1 MFRVTSLAKMPDEQL
16 NRWIKRLGLL
26 LVVGTLAFV
35 GFYALDRFRLPG
47 ASMVD
52 RQVAAAEE
60 QVRQAPQDV
69 NTRLR
74 LGTLYLG
81 AKRWDDAVSQFD
93 QVLGISDGNRI
104 AILGKGHALYEKGD
118 LDQAAATYQ
127 VLVDETRGQEFSP
140 VDTQLEEARYYLGAI
155 SLQKNDAQG
164 AIDNFTA
171 ALEINKS
178 DADALYGL
186 GKAYVAAQQ
195 PQQAIDPLRRAVV
208 FVPVG
213 WADPYL
219 ALRDAFTAL
228 NRTTDAGWA
237 AAMALAASGDKDA
250 ARSQLEALAASD
262 PSTDVFTCV
271 GLVAETQGDLGA
283 AAAAYQRALDL
294 DPANTGA
301 AEGLGRVRHDGSE
314 ASSPPLPP
322 ASSPLPSGT
331 TAGAQS

>member
-1 MFRVTSLAKMPDEQL
+1 MFRVTSLAQVPDEQL

-35 GFYALDRFRLPG
+35 GFYAFDRFRLPG

-52 RQVAAAEE
+52 RQVTAAEE
-60 QVRQAPQDV
+60 QVRQAPDDI

-93 QVLGISDGNRI
+93 QVLAISDGNRI

-127 VLVDETRGQEFSP
+127 VLVDQTRGQEFSP

-164 AIDNFTA
+164 AVDNFTA

-237 AAMALAASGDKDA
+237 AAMAVAASGDKEA

-262 PSTDVFTCV
+262 PTTDVFTCV

-283 AAAAYQRALDL
+283 AAAAYQRALEL
-294 DPANTGA
+294 DPGNAGA

-331 TAGAQS
+331 TAGDQS